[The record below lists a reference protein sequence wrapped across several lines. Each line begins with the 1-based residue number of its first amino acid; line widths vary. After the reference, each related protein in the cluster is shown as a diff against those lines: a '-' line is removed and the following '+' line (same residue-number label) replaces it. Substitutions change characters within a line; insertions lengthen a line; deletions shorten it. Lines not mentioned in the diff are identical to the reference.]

1 MVPGGSHNAGD
12 DMKVP
17 TPEKM
22 SSGNWYIRMRL
33 GGESISIIE
42 PTKAACVQRAQ
53 LIKAEYK
60 AGLRETKVQAP
71 TLSAAIDAYIAER
84 SNVLSP
90 ATIRGYRIIQRNRFQ
105 MIQNIPLTGVQSW
118 QAVINTEARNCSA
131 KTLKNAWGLVMS
143 VLKAS
148 GLPTPAVKLPQV
160 IKNARPW
167 LTPEELPLFLRAI
180 EGRAIEI
187 PALLELHGL
196 RRSEMLALTWDS
208 IDLDKE
214 LIKVSGSVVPNES
227 QKLIRR
233 AENKTQ
239 ASNRIVPIMIPALRE
254 ALEAATEKAG
264 ALVSQHPDTVRKG
277 INRACRAAGLP
288 EVGNHGLR
296 YSFAS
301 LAYDLGWSERDIM
314 ETGGWSDYQTM
325 HKIYIRLS
333 QRSKDKAAGK
343 MKEFFKNAK

>member
-1 MVPGGSHNAGD
+1 
-12 DMKVP
+12 MKVP
-17 TPEKM
+17 APKKM

-33 GGESISIIE
+33 GGESISVIE

-60 AGLRETKVQAP
+60 AGLRETKVPAP

-105 MIQNIPLTGVQSW
+105 VIRDTPLSSVQSW
-118 QAVINTEARNCSA
+118 QAVINAEARLCSA
-131 KTLKNAWGLVMS
+131 KTLKNAWGLVLS

-148 GLPTPAVKLPQV
+148 GLPMPAVKLPQV

-180 EGRAIEI
+180 TGRAIEI

-208 IDLDKE
+208 IDLKKGT
-214 LIKVSGSVVPNES
+214 IKVSGSVVPDES

-239 ASNRIVPIMIPALRE
+239 ASNRVIPIMIPALQE
-254 ALEAATEKAG
+254 ALEAVPEKSG
-264 ALVSQHPDTVRKG
+264 ALVSWHPDTVRKG
-277 INRACRAAGLP
+277 INRVCREAGLP

-296 YSFAS
+296 HSFAS
-301 LAYDLGWSERDIM
+301 LAYHCGLPEADTMRL
-314 ETGGWSDYQTM
+314 GGWSDASTM
-325 HKIYIRLS
+325 RKIYTHIS
-333 QRSKDKAAGK
+333 EEDKRKSENAIAA
-343 MKEFFKNAK
+343 FFQNAK